1 MPVAKAPVIYLLDA
15 SSYIHRA
22 FHAIRG
28 LSTSDGVPTGA
39 VFGFTQMLLK
49 VIKDADPEY
58 LAVVYD
64 AKGPTFRHEMY
75 PAYKANRPPVDPGL
89 IIQFPLVRQVVTALE
104 LPAVEMEGYEA
115 DDLMAS
121 LAAQAKEQGFEVV
134 LVTGDKD
141 LFQLVSPGVTIWDTM
156 KDQRLGPDEVSEKLG
171 ITPEQVVD
179 YMALTGDSS
188 DNVPGVPGVGPKTA
202 AKLIA
207 QHGSLDAV
215 LDAAPSMKKSKMREN
230 LIEHKDQAL
239 SSRDLVRLAQDA
251 PIKFQPSVF
260 KVREPDPEV
269 LTPVLARL
277 EFSKLVA
284 EFAAPPAAV
293 DTDYGRI
300 TDPAKLEVFLKA
312 AGKKGR
318 LSVDT
323 ETTSLDV
330 MKADLVG
337 VSLCFEAGKAVYVP
351 VGHELKEGQSQADRE
366 KTLKVLAP
374 YLADADLPKIG
385 QNLKYDLSVLKRAGL
400 AVNGV
405 AFDTMVASYLLNP
418 GRTSH
423 GLTAIAAEFLG
434 RGMISYEEATG
445 GKNLSFALT
454 DLDKATD
461 YAAEDADVAL
471 QAAEKME
478 PMLEEAGLKH
488 LFDELE
494 VPLVPLLSKL
504 EMNGVAL
511 DVDQLNELSKE
522 LGTRLDSIEERCYK
536 LAGHEFNL
544 NSPQQL
550 GKVLFEELGLPQ
562 MKKTKK
568 KTAYSTDMSV
578 LTQLAE
584 THPLPAELLEY
595 RSVAKLKGTYVDT
608 LPTLVNPDTGRVH
621 TSFNQ
626 TVTATGRLSSSNP
639 NLQNIPIR
647 SDLGERIRACF
658 IAQPGMLMV
667 SADYS
672 QVELRVL
679 AHLSGD
685 PLLIQDMTS
694 GLDVHTQTASRL
706 FDVEPGDVT
715 KEQRARAK
723 TVNFGVLYGMSAFRL
738 AREQKIELAEAQGII
753 ERYLGRYQGIA
764 SFQQSNLAQ
773 ARGRGYV
780 TTLLGRRRFLPA
792 INYRDRVARESAER
806 MALNTPIQGTAADV
820 IKLAM
825 LKVDKMMRA
834 EYPEAIMTLQ
844 VHDELVFEAPE
855 AKAEKLAARVKE
867 VMEGVLQL
875 KVPLK
880 VDVNWGR
887 NWAEAH

>member
-1 MPVAKAPVIYLLDA
+1 VI
-15 SSYIHRA
+15 
-22 FHAIRG
+22 
-28 LSTSDGVPTGA
+28 
-39 VFGFTQMLLK
+39 
-49 VIKDADPEY
+49 
-58 LAVVYD
+58 YD
-64 AKGPTFRHEMY
+64 AKGPTFRHEMF
-75 PAYKANRPPVDPGL
+75 PAYKANRPPLDPASES
-89 IIQFPLVRQVVTALE
+89 QFPLVRQVVTALE

-115 DDLMAS
+115 DDLMAT

-239 SSRDLVRLAQDA
+239 LSRDLVRLAQDA

>member
-1 MPVAKAPVIYLLDA
+1 MAQAPVLYLLDA

-39 VFGFTQMLLK
+39 VYGFTQMLLK
-49 VIKDADPEY
+49 VIKEAQPQY

-64 AKGPTFRHEMY
+64 AKGPTFRHKLY
-75 PAYKANRPPVDPGL
+75 PAYKANRPPLDPGL
-89 IIQFPLVRQVVTALE
+89 KAQLPLVRQVVTALE

-115 DDLMAS
+115 DDLMAT
-121 LAAQAKEQGFEVV
+121 LAQKARDQGFEVV
-134 LVTGDKD
+134 LVSGDKD
-141 LFQLVSPGVTIWDTM
+141 LFQLVEDKVSLWDTM
-156 KDQRLGPDEVSEKLG
+156 KDLRLGPREVAEKLG
-171 ITPEQVVD
+171 VDPGQVVD

-202 AKLIA
+202 AKLIK
-207 QHGSLDAV
+207 QYGSLDKV
-215 LDAAPSMKKSKMREN
+215 LEAAEGMRKSKLREN
-230 LIEHKDQAL
+230 LLAYRDQAL
-239 SSRDLVRLAQDA
+239 LSRELVRLAKDA
-251 PIKFQPSVF
+251 PVEFSPPVF
-260 KVREPDPEV
+260 EVRAPDPAV

-277 EFSKLVA
+277 EFSKLLS
-284 EFAAPPAAV
+284 EFAAPAASA
-293 DTDYGRI
+293 DASYRRL
-300 TDPAKLEVFLKA
+300 TDPAELEAFLRA
-312 AGKKGR
+312 AKQKGR

-323 ETTSLDV
+323 ETTSIQA
-330 MKADLVG
+330 MRAELVG
-337 VSLCFEAGKAVYVP
+337 VSLCHQAGEAVYVP
-351 VGHELKEGQSQADRE
+351 VGHELKDGQSQADRE
-366 KTLKVLAP
+366 AVLRVLAP
-374 YLADADLPKIG
+374 YLADPALAKIG
-385 QNLKYDLSVLKRAGL
+385 QNLKYDLTVLKRAGL
-400 AVNGV
+400 SVEGV

-434 RGMISYEEATG
+434 RSMISYEEATG
-445 GKNLSFALT
+445 GKNLSFALA

-478 PMLEEAGLKH
+478 PLLEEAGLMQ
-488 LFDELE
+488 LFKDLE
-494 VPLVPLLSKL
+494 MPLVPLLSKM

-511 DVDQLNELSKE
+511 DVEGLEDLSKE
-522 LGTRLDSIEERCYK
+522 LGEKLRDIEERCYK

-550 GKVLFEELGLPQ
+550 GKVLFDELGLQ
-562 MKKTKK
+562 QLKKTKK

-584 THPLPAELLEY
+584 SHPLPAEVLAY
-595 RSVAKLKGTYVDT
+595 RSIAKLKNTYIDT
-608 LPTLVNPDTGRVH
+608 LPTLVNPQTGRVH

-626 TVTATGRLSSSNP
+626 TVTATGRLSSSDP

-658 IAQPGMLMV
+658 IAEAGRLMV

-672 QVELRVL
+672 QVELRVM
-679 AHLSGD
+679 AHLSED
-685 PLLIQDMTS
+685 PLLIEDLTS

-706 FDVEPGDVT
+706 FEVPPDQVT
-715 KEQRARAK
+715 PDQRRRAK

-738 AREQKIELAEAQGII
+738 AREQKIELAEAQQII

-764 SFQQSNLAQ
+764 AFQQRNLAQ
-773 ARGRGYV
+773 ARERGYV

-792 INYRDRVARESAER
+792 INYRDRLAREAAER
-806 MALNTPIQGTAADV
+806 MALNTPIQGTAADI

-825 LKVDKMMRA
+825 LQVDQMMQ
-834 EYPEAIMTLQ
+834 EEFPEALMTLQ
-844 VHDELVFEAPE
+844 VHDELVFEVPE
-855 AKAEKLAARVKE
+855 GEVERFAQRVKE
-867 VMEGVLQL
+867 VMEKVIQL
-875 KVPLK
+875 KVPL
-880 VDVNWGR
+880 VVEASWGK

>member
-1 MPVAKAPVIYLLDA
+1 MAKAPIIYLLDA

-28 LSTSDGVPTGA
+28 LSTRDGVPTGA

-49 VIKDADPEY
+49 VIKDAEPKY

-75 PAYKANRPPVDPGL
+75 PAYKANRPPLDPGL
-89 IIQFPLVRQVVTALE
+89 KTQFPLVRQVVTALD

-121 LAAQAKEQGFEVV
+121 LAAQAKAQGFEVV
-134 LVTGDKD
+134 LVSGDKD
-141 LFQLVSPGVTIWDTM
+141 LFQLVGQGVTIWDTM
-156 KDQRLGPDEVSEKLG
+156 KDLHLGPEEVSEKLG
-171 ITPEQVVD
+171 IAPEQVVD

-188 DNVPGVPGVGPKTA
+188 DNVPGVPKVGPKTA

-207 QHGSLDAV
+207 EYGSLEAV
-215 LDAAPSMKKSKMREN
+215 LEAAPDMKKSKMRDN
-230 LIEHKDQAL
+230 LIEFRDQAIL
-239 SSRDLVRLAQDA
+239 SRDLVRLALDA
-251 PIKFQPSVF
+251 PVQFQPSIF
-260 KVREPDPEV
+260 EMREPDPAV
-269 LTPVLARL
+269 LTPVLAKL
-277 EFSKLVA
+277 EFSKLLS
-284 EFAAPPAAV
+284 EFAAPPPAE
-293 DTDYGRI
+293 DTDYGRL
-300 TDPAKLEVFLKA
+300 TDPAKLEAFLKKA
-312 AGKKGR
+312 KKRGR

-330 MKADLVG
+330 MQADLVG
-337 VSLCFEAGKAVYVP
+337 VSLCYEAGKAVYVP
-351 VGHELKEGQSQADRE
+351 VGHKLKEGQSQADRE
-366 KTLKVLAP
+366 AVLEVLAP
-374 YLADADLPKIG
+374 YLADPGLPKIG

-400 AVNGV
+400 RVEGV

-434 RGMISYEEATG
+434 RSMISYEEATG
-445 GKNLSFALT
+445 GKNLSFALA
-454 DLDKATD
+454 DIDKATD

-478 PMLEEAGLKH
+478 PMLEEADLMR
-488 LFDELE
+488 LFQELE

-522 LGTRLDSIEERCYK
+522 LGVRLEGIEERCFK

-550 GKVLFEELGLPQ
+550 GKILFEELGLPQ
-562 MKKTKK
+562 LKKTKK

-578 LTQLAE
+578 LVQLAE
-584 THPLPAELLEY
+584 THPLPAEILEY

-608 LPTLVNPDTGRVH
+608 LPNLVNPDSGRVH

-626 TVTATGRLSSSNP
+626 TVTATGRLSSSDP

-647 SDLGERIRACF
+647 TDLGERIRACF
-658 IAQPGMLMV
+658 IASPGRLMV

-679 AHLSGD
+679 ADLSDD
-685 PLLIQDMTS
+685 PLLIEDMTS

-706 FDVEPGDVT
+706 FEVPPAEVT

-753 ERYLGRYQGIA
+753 ERYLGRYKGIA
-764 SFQQSNLAQ
+764 AFQQKNLTQ
-773 ARGRGYV
+773 ARERGYV

-792 INYRDRVARESAER
+792 INYRDRVARQSAER
-806 MALNTPIQGTAADV
+806 MALNTPIQGTAADI

-825 LKVDKMMRA
+825 LKVDQMMQQEFPQA
-834 EYPEAIMTLQ
+834 LMTLQ
-844 VHDELVFEAPE
+844 VHDELVFEVPE
-855 AKAEKLAARVKE
+855 KEVKNFAGRVKQ
-867 VMEGVLQL
+867 VMEGVFTL
-875 KVPLK
+875 KVPLQ

>member
-1 MPVAKAPVIYLLDA
+1 MAKAPVIYLLDA

-49 VIKDADPEY
+49 VIKDAGPDY

-75 PAYKANRPPVDPGL
+75 PAYKANRPPLDPVL
-89 IIQFPLVRQVVTALE
+89 KTQFPLVRQVVTALE

-115 DDLMAS
+115 DDLMAT
-121 LAAQAKEQGFEVV
+121 LAAQAREQGFEVV
-134 LVTGDKD
+134 LVSGDKD
-141 LFQLVSPGVTIWDTM
+141 LFQLVGKQVTIWDTM
-156 KDQRLGPDEVSEKLG
+156 KDQRLGPQEVTEKLG
-171 ITPEQVVD
+171 IAPEQVVD

-188 DNVPGVPGVGPKTA
+188 DNVPGVPKVGPKTA

-207 QHGSLDAV
+207 EYGSLDAV
-215 LDAAPSMKKSKMREN
+215 LDAAPDMKKSKMRQN
-230 LIEHKDQAL
+230 LIEFRDQAL
-239 SSRDLVRLAQDA
+239 LSRDLVRLAQDA
-251 PIKFQPSVF
+251 PIKFQPSIF
-260 KVREPDPEV
+260 EMRAPDPAV

-277 EFSKLVA
+277 EFSKLLG
-284 EFAAPPAAV
+284 EFAAPPPAE
-293 DTDYGRI
+293 DTDYGRL
-300 TDPAKLEVFLKA
+300 TDPAKLEAFLKA
-312 AGKKGR
+312 AQKKGR

-337 VSLCFEAGKAVYVP
+337 VSLCYEAGKAVYVP
-351 VGHELKEGQSQADRE
+351 VGHELKKGQSQADRE
-366 KTLKVLAP
+366 KALKVLAP
-374 YLADADLPKIG
+374 YLADAALPKIG

-400 AVNGV
+400 TVGGV

-434 RGMISYEEATG
+434 RSMISYEEATG
-445 GKNLSFALT
+445 GKNLSFALA
-454 DLDKATD
+454 DIDKATD

-478 PMLEEAGLKH
+478 PMLEEAGLKK

-504 EMNGVAL
+504 ERNGVAL
-511 DVDQLNELSKE
+511 DVDQLGELSKE
-522 LGTRLDSIEERCYK
+522 LGARLDNIEERCFK

-562 MKKTKK
+562 LKKTKK

-584 THPLPAELLEY
+584 THPLPAEILEY

-608 LPTLVNPDTGRVH
+608 LPNLVNPDTDRVH

-658 IAQPGMLMV
+658 IAPPGMLMV

-685 PLLIQDMTS
+685 PLLIEDMTS

-706 FDVEPGDVT
+706 FEVDPKDVT

-764 SFQQSNLAQ
+764 AFQQKNLAQ
-773 ARGRGYV
+773 ARERGYV

-825 LKVDKMMRA
+825 LKVDEMMA
-834 EYPEAIMTLQ
+834 KEFPEALMTLQ

-855 AKAEKLAARVKE
+855 KQVEKFAKRVKQ
-867 VMEGVLQL
+867 VMEGVLTL

-880 VDVNWGR
+880 VDANWGR